1 MNPEKIGSSSGFF
14 SIAAE
19 ICDKVTKYGAF
30 ALITLRFSKSKSE
43 FKFLQ
48 LMTSFQ
54 KTRTFRDL

>member
-1 MNPEKIGSSSGFF
+1 MSPAKNGLSSGFF

-19 ICDKVTKYGAF
+19 ICDKVSKYGAF
-30 ALITLRFSKSKSE
+30 VLITLRFSKCKSE

-54 KTRTFRDL
+54 ITRTFRNL